1 MDEGIDVGGDISLD
15 FDSSDLSS
23 DLSDLDSLLETDVP
37 EDLSEAPQGSIED
50 IVDTDNDLPED
61 TDAPDDLLEPE
72 TEFLEDDLE
81 EDLPGLDINE
91 IDDIESYILEDEDHY
106 EGFELSETA
115 SPIVDVDEDIDTGE
129 SMSPI
134 FNDDIDE
141 AKDINLEEDELGAD
155 MASDDILPTYDP
167 IEGELSTAT
176 SVNDLNTAERQKSDD
191 GDLDTESVEV
201 EEGFNELA
209 EENEMTSAT
218 DQPDWNISSLTESE
232 QQTVKDLADSGEID
246 IPMVSDGKL
255 EPEHSELHLPDE
267 SGEFLGEKGN
277 SEFVPS
283 KAEAIEEMGKYGRES
298 VEYKDNYPD
307 FTPFTTHESPW
318 GALDCQVEIGHMTDN
333 RENGAWEFGDRP
345 RGAGHDFHYDLG
357 NFAQA
362 DNALLYQLRELN
374 PNATVKDIVDF
385 RKDNK
390 LTWHECADGKTMQL
404 VPTVIHDACRHS
416 GGVSEMKYRMA
427 MGDVTLPEND

>member
-1 MDEGIDVGGDISLD
+1 MDECIDVGGDISLD
-15 FDSSDLSS
+15 YESSDLSS
-23 DLSDLDSLLETDVP
+23 DLSDLESFLETDVP
-37 EDLSEAPQGSIED
+37 EDLSGAPQGSIED
-50 IVDTDNDLPED
+50 IVDTDDDLPED
-61 TDAPDDLLEPE
+61 TDSPNDLLEPE

-81 EDLPGLDINE
+81 EDLTELDIDETDDNE
-91 IDDIESYILEDEDHY
+91 PDILEDEDHF

-115 SPIVDVDEDIDTGE
+115 APIVDLDEDIDTEE
-129 SMSPI
+129 STSPI
-134 FNDDIDE
+134 FNDNVGE
-141 AKDINLEEDELGAD
+141 AAGINMEEDVLD
-155 MASDDILPTYDP
+155 TDIASNDFTPIYDP
-167 IEGELSTAT
+167 IEEELSTAT
-176 SVNDLNTAERQKSDD
+176 PLNELSTAARQTSDD
-191 GDLDTESVEV
+191 GDLATASVEV
-201 EEGFNELA
+201 EEGFDELA
-209 EENEMTSAT
+209 GENEMASAA

-232 QQTVKDLADSGEID
+232 QQTVRDLAESGEID
-246 IPMVSDGKL
+246 IPMVRDEKA
-255 EPEHSELHLPDE
+255 EPEHSELHLPDV

-283 KAEAIEEMGKYGRES
+283 KTEAIEEMGRYGRES

-307 FTPFTTHESPW
+307 FSPFTTHESPW
-318 GALDCQVEIGHMTDN
+318 GALDCQVEIGHMTGN
-333 RENGAWEFGDRP
+333 RGNGAWEFGDRP

-362 DNALLYQLRELN
+362 DNALLGQLRELN

-427 MGDVTLPEND
+427 MGDVTLPGND